1 MGKPV
6 HQGFCQHLFR
16 KEFCLFGEF
25 QVSCYQDTSPSIT
38 GGQYM
43 KELFGLVPGK
53 GQIGQLI
60 QYQKVHLFKFPVQL
74 LKSM

>member
-1 MGKPV
+1 
-6 HQGFCQHLFR
+6 
-16 KEFCLFGEF
+16 
-25 QVSCYQDTSPSIT
+25 
-38 GGQYM
+38 M